1 VTKRLILVVFALT
14 VGACSPSPGVPTPTA
29 VNSLAPAESLP
40 QGEVALPTEVPVILP
55 SGETEVCAG
64 IGLSAVLHGDPHD
77 RHVAWLVN
85 SLGTRIDVTWPAGY
99 RARFVP
105 TLEVLD
111 AAGAVVLREGDPVT
125 EGCVTSDPH
134 VLHLQPTLN

>member
-14 VGACSPSPGVPTPTA
+14 VGACSQVPVSFTATVAYSPTPGLT
-29 VNSLAPAESLP
+29 LA
-40 QGEVALPTEVPVILP
+40 QGEIALPTEVPVILP

-64 IGLSAVLHGDPHD
+64 IGLSAVLHGDPHEP
-77 RHVAWLVN
+77 HVAWLVN